1 MARKSSVAS
10 FSIWSAPI
18 VSKVCHIIMCT
29 YVISSYV
36 RMSHHHVHICHT
48 IMCIYVASSC
58 VYMSKRPYVYSENRQ
73 ITVRKQ
79 TCVTS
84 SYECVTSS
92 YECVASSYECVTPSP
107 ARCSSFARSQFANCY
122 VTTGE
127 YDDVTHS
134 YDDVTHSYDDAGER
148 SGKREARRD
157 YVTLSSTGK
166 NSIYIY
172 IYIYK

>member
-1 MARKSSVAS
+1 M
-10 FSIWSAPI
+10 
-18 VSKVCHIIMCT
+18 
-29 YVISSYV
+29 YV
-36 RMSHHHVHICHT
+36 T
-48 IMCIYVASSC
+48 SSC
-58 VYMSKRPYVYSENRQ
+58 VYMSN
-73 ITVRKQ
+73 Q

-122 VTTGE
+122 ATTGE
-127 YDDVTHS
+127 YDDVTHSYDDVTHS

-172 IYIYK
+172 I